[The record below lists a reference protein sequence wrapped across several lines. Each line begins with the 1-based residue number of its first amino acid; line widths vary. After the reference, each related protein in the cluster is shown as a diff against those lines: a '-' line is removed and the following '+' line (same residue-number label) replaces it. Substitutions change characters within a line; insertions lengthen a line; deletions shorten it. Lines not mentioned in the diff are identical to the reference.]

1 MRHFLRV
8 FTCCAFVLIMVA
20 CGSVSSPKHDAIES
34 GTRNLFINGPSGKIA
49 SIIETPA
56 IAEDAQCPMVI
67 LMHGYGS
74 QKNDAIMA
82 NVGRKLKERGIAS
95 IRFDFDGHGESEGRF
110 EDMTLTSEKNDAKAV
125 YDYIRQL
132 PYVSTI
138 GMAGH
143 SQGGLITSILSA
155 EMKKEVSAT
164 VLMAAA
170 ACLVD
175 DARNG
180 TTLGAH
186 FDPNNIPA
194 EGISV
199 GGRRLG
205 RNFLVE
211 AQKLDVY
218 SIVPAY
224 TNPVC
229 IIYGS
234 NDFGFSHAQRYKD
247 AYKNAELIVYPGDD
261 HGYSR
266 NFDKACSAAADFLQK
281 HLMK

>member
-1 MRHFLRV
+1 MKHTLRSIL
-8 FTCCAFVLIMVA
+8 CCTAAVLSLAA
-20 CGSVSSPKHDAIES
+20 CQSVPHHEAVPA
-34 GTRNLFINGPSGKIA
+34 GTRSLSINGPSGKIS
-49 SIIETPA
+49 SIIETPE

-74 QKNDAIMA
+74 QKNDPIMA

-95 IRFDFDGHGESEGRF
+95 IRFDFDGHGESEGKF
-110 EDMTLTSEKNDAKAV
+110 ENMTLTTEKNDAKAV
-125 YDYIRQL
+125 YEYVRAL

-143 SQGGLITSILSA
+143 SQGGLIASLVTA
-155 EMKKEVSAT
+155 EMKDKVSAA

-186 FDPNNIPA
+186 FDPKNIPA

-211 AQKLDVY
+211 AQKLDIY

-224 TNPVC
+224 TNPVA

-234 NDFGFSHAQRYKD
+234 QDFGFSHAQRYKD
-247 AYKNAELIVYPGDD
+247 AYKNAELTVFPGDD

-266 NFDKACSAAADFLQK
+266 NFDKACTIAADFLKK
-281 HLMK
+281 HLTK